1 MLLLF
6 ICLVVGFLLQKIP
19 QLRVHAPHRLN
30 QFVLYISLPAI
41 ILLKTRDI
49 PISSEAIVPIVMP
62 VLTFALSFLVFYFWG
77 KTHDWSRGK
86 IGATILLA
94 GLGNTSFIGFPLI
107 KAFYGED
114 YITYGLMVDQGGSF
128 ITVSSFGLIVAS
140 VFSGNRVQVK
150 AILKKI
156 FLFPTTVA
164 FFLALA
170 CLHWDYPESL
180 KSVFSSLG
188 SLLGPVA
195 MLAIGLQL
203 SLGQLKHFK
212 NEIYSIISFKMILTP
227 LLYLGVAWAF
237 FEIKKPVIQITLFES
252 LMPPMITA
260 GIIAQEY
267 GLEPKMAPNIVGVGI
282 LLAFVLAPLWYFLL
296 QMSLPSFH

>member
-6 ICLVVGFLLQKIP
+6 ICLVVGFFLQKIP
-19 QLRVHAPHRLN
+19 HLRAHGPHCLN
-30 QFVLYISLPAI
+30 QFILYVSLPAI
-41 ILLKTRDI
+41 ILLKARHI
-49 PISSEAIVPIVMP
+49 PISTEAIVPIAMP
-62 VLTFALSFLVFYFWG
+62 VLTFALSFLVFYYWG
-77 KTHDWSRGK
+77 KTHGWSRGK
-86 IGATILLA
+86 MGATILLA

-140 VFSGNRVQVK
+140 VFSGNRVQAS

-164 FFLALA
+164 FFLALV
-170 CLHWDYPESL
+170 CLHWEYPETL
-180 KSVFSSLG
+180 KIVFSFLG

-195 MLAIGLQL
+195 LLSIGLQL
-203 SLGQLKHFK
+203 SFAQL
-212 NEIYSIISFKMILTP
+212 ISFKKEIVSIIGFKMVLTP
-227 LLYLGVAWAF
+227 LLYLGLAWIF
-237 FEIKKPVIQITLFES
+237 FEIQKPVIQITLFES

-282 LLAFVLAPLWYFLL
+282 LIAFVLAPLWYFLL
-296 QMSLPSFH
+296 QSIQ